1 MALINCPEC
10 SNSVSDKAF
19 ACPRC
24 GYPISQSAPLQ
35 TPAPRRPFQKPRKY
49 HRLPNNFGTIKRLSG
64 KRRRPF
70 AVYPKCTGYHL
81 TGSPVLPAAIGYFET
96 YDEAYSALS
105 EYHKNPYD
113 TSNTHITF
121 REMFEIYQKSKEYEL
136 LKDKSVTSKL
146 SAYKHCECIYDIEI
160 RNLNKAICE
169 DVLDRIEA
177 GSSTKKSVLSVIRTV
192 IRYAM
197 DMNLVTKDCTANIN
211 IEESDPVI
219 DRIPFSKA
227 EIAVLWQNSD
237 KWQYKI
243 LLILLYSGMRV
254 NELLKNEI
262 VNVNFE
268 EKYIYVPKNLAKNK
282 ESERKV
288 PMHDRV
294 LPLVRSFV
302 DNPHRGSKTNIIL
315 NDAGTVITYN
325 NFCAR
330 DLPRINKALEHEHK
344 FHDTRHTFASMGT
357 EAGIPELYMQ
367 KIMGHKP
374 KSILYNTYTHISMDE
389 LLSYVNKL

>member
-1 MALINCPEC
+1 MPHPGRMTTQKAKDFKGTMHSLLAELGHYKFRLIA
-10 SNSVSDKAF
+10 V
-19 ACPRC
+19 
-24 GYPISQSAPLQ
+24 IV
-35 TPAPRRPFQKPRKY
+35 
-49 HRLPNNFGTIKRLSG
+49 
-64 KRRRPF
+64 F
-70 AVYPKCTGYHL
+70 AVLSTIFNIAGPKVLAKATTALATGWVAKL
-81 TGSPVLPAAIGYFET
+81 RGTGSIDFGYIG
-96 YDEAYSALS
+96 
-105 EYHKNPYD
+105 
-113 TSNTHITF
+113 
-121 REMFEIYQKSKEYEL
+121 
-136 LKDKSVTSKL
+136 
-146 SAYKHCECIYDIEI
+146 
-160 RNLNKAICE
+160 
-169 DVLDRIEA
+169 
-177 GSSTKKSVLSVIRTV
+177 
-192 IRYAM
+192 
-197 DMNLVTKDCTANIN
+197 
-211 IEESDPVI
+211 
-219 DRIPFSKA
+219 
-227 EIAVLWQNSD
+227 
-237 KWQYKI
+237 KI

-288 PMHDRV
+288 PMHDRI

-302 DNPHRGSKTNIIL
+302 DNPHRGAKTNIIL

>member
-1 MALINCPEC
+1 
-10 SNSVSDKAF
+10 
-19 ACPRC
+19 
-24 GYPISQSAPLQ
+24 
-35 TPAPRRPFQKPRKY
+35 
-49 HRLPNNFGTIKRLSG
+49 
-64 KRRRPF
+64 
-70 AVYPKCTGYHL
+70 
-81 TGSPVLPAAIGYFET
+81 
-96 YDEAYSALS
+96 
-105 EYHKNPYD
+105 
-113 TSNTHITF
+113 
-121 REMFEIYQKSKEYEL
+121 MFEIYQKSKEYEL
-136 LKDKSVTSKL
+136 LKEKSVTSKL
-146 SAYKHCECIYDIEI
+146 SAYKHCECIYDMEI

-302 DNPHRGSKTNIIL
+302 DNPHRGAKTNIIL

>member
-24 GYPISQSAPLQ
+24 GYPISQSAPPQ
-35 TPAPRRPFQKPRKY
+35 TAAPRRPFQKPRKY

-70 AVYPKCTGYHL
+70 AAYPKCTGYHL

-146 SAYKHCECIYDIEI
+146 SAYKHCECIYDMEI

-197 DMNLVTKDCTANIN
+197 DMNPNDTIQHT
-211 IEESDPVI
+211 
-219 DRIPFSKA
+219 
-227 EIAVLWQNSD
+227 
-237 KWQYKI
+237 
-243 LLILLYSGMRV
+243 
-254 NELLKNEI
+254 
-262 VNVNFE
+262 
-268 EKYIYVPKNLAKNK
+268 
-282 ESERKV
+282 
-288 PMHDRV
+288 
-294 LPLVRSFV
+294 SF
-302 DNPHRGSKTNIIL
+302 
-315 NDAGTVITYN
+315 
-325 NFCAR
+325 
-330 DLPRINKALEHEHK
+330 
-344 FHDTRHTFASMGT
+344 
-357 EAGIPELYMQ
+357 
-367 KIMGHKP
+367 
-374 KSILYNTYTHISMDE
+374 
-389 LLSYVNKL
+389 